1 MLSSLPGASGPGSKL
16 EFRAAVLDPGPEL
29 LTVGL
34 ASLQSL
40 SSGLFL
46 VLILGQSTLVLRAEH
61 SDVKIPLFGYY
72 FYRKLGMACGLG
84 GHALFRA
91 ILEACW
97 PPMQLCGL
105 LHRRYRVCIPR
116 ALTRALLPK
125 SCVEASGALFLFLL

>member
-1 MLSSLPGASGPGSKL
+1 MLSSLPGASGPGSVL

-29 LTVGL
+29 LAVGL

-84 GHALFRA
+84 ATRSSGPSWKPPGLPCSSVASYTRDTGCAFLGH
-91 ILEACW
+91 
-97 PPMQLCGL
+97 
-105 LHRRYRVCIPR
+105 
-116 ALTRALLPK
+116 
-125 SCVEASGALFLFLL
+125 